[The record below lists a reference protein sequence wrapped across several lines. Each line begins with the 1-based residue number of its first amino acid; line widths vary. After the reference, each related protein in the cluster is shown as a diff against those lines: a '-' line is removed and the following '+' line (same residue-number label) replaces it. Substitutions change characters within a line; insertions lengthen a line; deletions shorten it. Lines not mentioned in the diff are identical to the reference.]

1 MKDKLINA
9 HNELQQIFVR
19 GIDSVHMANA
29 LVAIEQ
35 VIQELDTPTEKPV
48 EEKHKED

>member
-35 VIQELDTPTEKPV
+35 VIQEMDKSAKTEEP
-48 EEKHKED
+48 KED

>member
-1 MKDKLINA
+1 MKEKLINA

-35 VIQELDTPTEKPV
+35 VIQEMDKPAKTEEP
-48 EEKHKED
+48 KED

>member
-1 MKDKLINA
+1 MKEKLIQA

-29 LVAIEQ
+29 LVVLEQ
-35 VIQELDTPTEKPV
+35 VIKELE
-48 EEKHKED
+48 EEKSEDKQEG

>member
-1 MKDKLINA
+1 MKEKLVNI

-29 LVAIEQ
+29 LIAIEQ
-35 VIQELDTPTEKPV
+35 VIQELDKPAEEEKP
-48 EEKHKED
+48 KED

>member
-1 MKDKLINA
+1 MKEKLINA

-35 VIQELDTPTEKPV
+35 VIQELDKPV
-48 EEKHKED
+48 EEKTED

>member
-35 VIQELDTPTEKPV
+35 VIQEMDKPAKTEEP
-48 EEKHKED
+48 KED

>member
-1 MKDKLINA
+1 MKEKLIQA

-29 LVAIEQ
+29 LVVLEQ
-35 VIQELDTPTEKPV
+35 VIKELG
-48 EEKHKED
+48 EEKSEDKQEG

>member
-1 MKDKLINA
+1 MKEKLINA

-35 VIQELDTPTEKPV
+35 VINELDKPAET
-48 EEKHKED
+48 EEKED